1 VRGAPAILATGFFLI
16 AGPCAAQSAATS
28 VDESQI
34 PQGARSQAARP
45 MDAGQISAP
54 AASSDVSAGQ
64 IVATPR
70 TAAIGANQLTARSRG
85 VDPGPS
91 VSTPAQGRNTNVA
104 VVKGHDRCDPAA
116 GKQADSAGCD
126 QLIENRAD
134 EFTAPATDA
143 SAKVVNTDAAAP
155 DIVKDIVNGGTGSVV
170 TLPKP

>member
-1 VRGAPAILATGFFLI
+1 VRGALAILAAGSFLI
-16 AGPCAAQSAATS
+16 AGPCAAQSTATS

-34 PQGARSQAARP
+34 TPTTRSQTARP
-45 MDAGQISAP
+45 MDAGQISGP

-91 VSTPAQGRNTNVA
+91 MSTPAQGRNTNMA
-104 VVKGHDRCDPAA
+104 VVRGHDRCDPAA
-116 GKQADSAGCD
+116 GKQADSTGCD
-126 QLIENRAD
+126 QIIENRVD
-134 EFTAPATDA
+134 EFTPPATGA
-143 SAKVVNTDAAAP
+143 AATVVNTDAAAP

-170 TLPKP
+170 SIPKP